1 MKELKHEIIIYDGV
15 CVLCNFF
22 IRWILKKDQN
32 FNFKVTNLQS
42 NFTKTNYI
50 EVTKVDSVAV
60 ILKDGGVLQKSKAVG
75 YILKK
80 IKRLLLIR
88 LLLIVFPSFLSNFIY
103 DLIAK
108 SRYFLFGKYSSCPVL
123 VGDLKSR
130 IIE

>member
-60 ILKDGGVLQKSKAVG
+60 ILKDGGILQKSKAVA

-88 LLLIVFPSFLSNFIY
+88 LLLMLFPSFLSNFIY

-108 SRYFLFGKYSSCPVL
+108 SRYFLFGKHSSCPVL

>member
-42 NFTKTNYI
+42 NFTKTHYP

-60 ILKDGGVLQKSKAVG
+60 ILSNGAILQKSKADY
-75 YILKK
+75 YILMKVK
-80 IKRLLLIR
+80 TLRIVRVLIF
-88 LLLIVFPSFLSNFIY
+88 LTPTFLSNLIY
-103 DLIAK
+103 DFVAK
-108 SRYFLFGKYSSCPVL
+108 TRYLFFGKYKMCPVL
-123 VGDLKSR
+123 DVFKDRFLA
-130 IIE
+130 

>member
-1 MKELKHEIIIYDGV
+1 MEELKHEIIIYDGV

-60 ILKDGGVLQKSKAVG
+60 TLKDGGILQKSKAVS

-88 LLLIVFPSFLSNFIY
+88 LLLLVFPSFISNFIY

-108 SRYFLFGKYSSCPVL
+108 SRYLLFGKYSSCPLL

>member
-42 NFTKTNYI
+42 NFTKTHYP

-60 ILKDGGVLQKSKAVG
+60 ILSNGAILQKSKAVY
-75 YILKK
+75 YILMKVK
-80 IKRLLLIR
+80 TLRIVRVLIF
-88 LLLIVFPSFLSNFIY
+88 LTPTFLSNLIY
-103 DLIAK
+103 DFVAK
-108 SRYFLFGKYSSCPVL
+108 TRYLFFGKYKMCPVL
-123 VGDLKSR
+123 DVLKDR
-130 IIE
+130 FLA

>member
-1 MKELKHEIIIYDGV
+1 MEELKHEIIIYDGV

-60 ILKDGGVLQKSKAVG
+60 ILKVGEILQKSKAVS

-108 SRYFLFGKYSSCPVL
+108 SRYLLFGKYSSCPVL
-123 VGDLKSR
+123 VGNLKSR

>member
-1 MKELKHEIIIYDGV
+1 MEELKHEIIIYDGV

-42 NFTKTNYI
+42 NFTKKNYI

-60 ILKDGGVLQKSKAVG
+60 ILKDGVILQKSKAVS

-80 IKRLLLIR
+80 TKRLLLIR

-108 SRYFLFGKYSSCPVL
+108 SRYLLFGKYSSCPVL

>member
-1 MKELKHEIIIYDGV
+1 MEELKHEIIIYDGV

-60 ILKDGGVLQKSKAVG
+60 ILKDGGILQKSEAVS
-75 YILKK
+75 YILRK
-80 IKRLLLIR
+80 INRLLLIR
-88 LLLIVFPSFLSNFIY
+88 LLLLVFPSFISNFIY

-108 SRYFLFGKYSSCPVL
+108 SRYLLFGKYSSCPLL